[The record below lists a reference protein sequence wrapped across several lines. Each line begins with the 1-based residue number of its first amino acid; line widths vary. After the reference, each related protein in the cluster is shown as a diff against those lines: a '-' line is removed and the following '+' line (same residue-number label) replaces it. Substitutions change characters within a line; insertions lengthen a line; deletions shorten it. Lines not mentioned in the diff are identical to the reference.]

1 MILPQSPGFRDLLR
15 FSEQDRVIGGGM
27 GEKGGSQRL
36 KLREAE
42 RPRDCPENSLCP
54 GQSGGIQSSPLRN
67 VVFRFL
73 GKLFECYNTV
83 RPATLFGK
91 VVPALYWRVHR
102 IGDIHGIIRRKR
114 FYKFVKVCLVYSA
127 KARGLVKELHWIELK
142 KNFQRSRIYWK
153 LEKGE
158 SH

>member
-1 MILPQSPGFRDLLR
+1 MILPQSPGFHARPG
-15 FSEQDRVIGGGM
+15 FSKKDRSIGEGM
-27 GEKGGSQRL
+27 GHKGCSREKQRGRGTARKIRCVL
-36 KLREAE
+36 VT
-42 RPRDCPENSLCP
+42 
-54 GQSGGIQSSPLRN
+54 SGGVQPSPFRN